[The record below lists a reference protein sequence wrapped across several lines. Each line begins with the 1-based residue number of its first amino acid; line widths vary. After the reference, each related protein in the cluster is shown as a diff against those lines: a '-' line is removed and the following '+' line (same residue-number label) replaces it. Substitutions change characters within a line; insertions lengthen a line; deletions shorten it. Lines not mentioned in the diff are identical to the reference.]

1 MNIMRNIWTTYRLWQ
16 FNDRC
21 FQNPGR
27 VPRGARRRVVWLIP
41 RFLVDLTHVR
51 TKGVKNNFWSPPTI
65 KLASIKSNNWI
76 SQVPQPTW
84 IGLDWRTWLQL
95 DLLCYILADL
105 VSSSPSNNQMS
116 CGWSFQASPQCKAEC
131 LAWPQATF
139 GEERSI
145 CWSLMLCLTI
155 FWKLH
160 ILCLKLWNW

>member
-1 MNIMRNIWTTYRLWQ
+1 MTGAFKILAECQGVPEGGWSDSCQDFWWILW
-16 FNDRC
+16 R
-21 FQNPGR
+21 
-27 VPRGARRRVVWLIP
+27 
-41 RFLVDLTHVR
+41 VR
-51 TKGVKNNFWSPPTI
+51 TYEGRKEQFLEPTNDKACFNQSEQLDQSGSPTH
-65 KLASIKSNNWI
+65 LD
-76 SQVPQPTW
+76 W

-139 GEERSI
+139 GVERSI

>member
-1 MNIMRNIWTTYRLWQ
+1 MNNIQVVAIQWQ
-16 FNDRC
+16 VLSKSWQSAKGCQREGGLTRAKIFGGFYEKYVREEQFLEPTNDKAC
-21 FQNPGR
+21 FDQIQQLDQSGSP
-27 VPRGARRRVVWLIP
+27 
-41 RFLVDLTHVR
+41 TH
-51 TKGVKNNFWSPPTI
+51 
-65 KLASIKSNNWI
+65 LD
-76 SQVPQPTW
+76 W

-139 GEERSI
+139 GVERSI